1 MAGPGRHFAASA
13 VFVLVAMAFFLY
25 LIFKVISDPSLG
37 GDVTPLAGVLVAS
50 DHAAFIGVVTNLVFA
65 GLLTLTA
72 DRRDLG
78 GGADQ
83 VAFWGTNIGLA
94 IFPVG
99 LAASMTMLK
108 QVGAP
113 LMGVSLLVG
122 LAAIA
127 LRLRASNL
135 ASAEV

>member
-1 MAGPGRHFAASA
+1 
-13 VFVLVAMAFFLY
+13 MAFFLY

-94 IFPVG
+94 IFLVG